1 MWYAFYVAWARTD
14 GNDRLSWAA
23 RPLCPLDLVVRSPR
37 NAESFK
43 DWGFGF
49 MSSVIDRSS
58 SRIKPEKIEQAV
70 IRFAGDSGDG
80 MQITGSQF
88 TNTVA
93 LYGNDI
99 ATFPDFPAE
108 IRAPAG
114 TLPGVSG
121 YQLHFASSDVYTPGD
136 AVDVLIAMNPAAL
149 KVNIADLKPN
159 GILIVNSDSFGE
171 NDLRKAQLTANPLED
186 HSLDK
191 YRLFSVELERLT
203 RVSLE
208 HLGLDAKSMDRC
220 KNFFALGM
228 CYWLYN
234 RSTESTVRWIEDKF
248 KNKPLLV
255 EANKL
260 AMKAGYSYCE
270 ATEAFQISYEI
281 PPAQLAPGSYRNMSG
296 NQALALGFVTA
307 SQKSGLRLFQG
318 SYPITP
324 ASDILHELAQYKDFG
339 VMTFQA
345 EDEIA
350 AVTSTIGAAYAGAL
364 GLTTTSGP
372 GMALKTE
379 AIGLAIAVEI
389 PLVICDIQRG
399 GPSTGLPTKTEQADL
414 LQALF
419 GRNSEA
425 PVPVIAPATPSDCF
439 WAAIEASRIAV
450 KYMVPVILLSDGYLA
465 NGAEPWRIPDLAEIP
480 EIPVQFA
487 TEPNSPGGYLPY
499 KRNPDTL
506 ARPWAVP
513 GTPGLE
519 HRIGGLEKQ
528 DVTGNINYEPLNHEN
543 MVRIRAAK
551 VAAIAQD
558 IPEAVPSGD
567 PKGDLLIIAWGSTH
581 GAITAAVNAQRAE
594 GRKIGH
600 VHLRHLNP
608 LPSNLGDVIKRYKH
622 VLVPELNMGQLL
634 WILRAKFLVDAV
646 GLNKIQGRPFKQAEL
661 EQKIEEMLG
670 VD

>member
-1 MWYAFYVAWARTD
+1 MATITEI
-14 GNDRLSWAA
+14 
-23 RPLCPLDLVVRSPR
+23 PLPKSKR
-37 NAESFK
+37 E
-43 DWGFGF
+43 
-49 MSSVIDRSS
+49 VIDR
-58 SRIKPEKIEQAV
+58 AV

-99 ATFPDFPAE
+99 ATFPDYPAE

-121 YQLHFASSDVYTPGD
+121 FQLHFSSDDVFTPGD
-136 AVDVLIAMNPAAL
+136 SVDVLIAMNPAAL
-149 KVNIADLKPN
+149 KMNLADLKAN
-159 GILIVNSDSFGE
+159 GILIVNTDSFTE
-171 NDLRKAQLTANPLED
+171 ADLKKAQVKVNPLED
-186 HSLDK
+186 GSLDK
-191 YRLFSVELERLT
+191 FRLFSVELERLT
-203 RVSLE
+203 RRSLE

-234 RSTESTVRWIEDKF
+234 RSMDSTVRWIDEKF
-248 KNKPLLV
+248 KNKPLLA

-281 PPAQLAPGSYRNMSG
+281 PPAQLAPGLYRNMSG

-307 SQKSGLRLFQG
+307 SQKSGLTLFQG

-324 ASDILHELAQYKDFG
+324 ASDILHELSQYKDFG

-350 AVTSTIGAAYAGAL
+350 AITSAIGAAYGGAL
-364 GLTTTSGP
+364 ALTTTSGP

-379 AIGLAIAVEI
+379 ALGLAVAIEM
-389 PLVICDIQRG
+389 PLVIVDVQRG

-425 PVPVIAPATPSDCF
+425 PIPVISASTPSDCF
-439 WAAIEASRIAV
+439 WVALEACRIAT
-450 KYMVPVILLSDGYLA
+450 KYMVPVIVLTDGYLA
-465 NGAEPWRIPDLAEIP
+465 NGSEPWRVPELNEIPD
-480 EIPVQFA
+480 IPVTFA
-487 TEPNSPGGYLPY
+487 TNPEGFLPY
-499 KRNPDTL
+499 KRDPETL
-506 ARPWAVP
+506 ARPWAIP

-551 VAAIAQD
+551 VAGIAQD
-558 IPEAVPSGD
+558 IPPVIPAGD
-567 PKGDLLIIAWGSTH
+567 EEGDLLIVAWGSTH
-581 GAITAAVNAQRAE
+581 GAITAAINAQRAM
-594 GRKIGH
+594 GKKIGH

-608 LPSNLGDVIKRYKH
+608 LPTNLGDVLQRYRK

-634 WILRAKFLVDAV
+634 WVLRAKYLVDAE
-646 GLNKIQGRPFKQAEL
+646 GMNKIQGRPFKQAEL
-661 EQKIEEMLG
+661 EQKIEEIFTTEG
-670 VD
+670 F

>member
-1 MWYAFYVAWARTD
+1 MSTTITEV
-14 GNDRLSWAA
+14 
-23 RPLCPLDLVVRSPR
+23 PR
-37 NAESFK
+37 RKRE
-43 DWGFGF
+43 
-49 MSSVIDRSS
+49 VID
-58 SRIKPEKIEQAV
+58 QAC
-70 IRFAGDSGDG
+70 IRFCGDSGDG

-88 TNTVA
+88 TNTAA

-99 ATFPDFPAE
+99 ATFPDYPAE

-114 TLPGVSG
+114 TIPGVSG
-121 YQLHFASSDVYTPGD
+121 FQLHFSSNEVYTPGD
-136 AVDVLIAMNPAAL
+136 AIDVLIAMNPAAL
-149 KVNIADLKPN
+149 KVNIADLKAN
-159 GILIVNSDSFGE
+159 GILIVNSDSFQE
-171 NDLRKAQLTANPLED
+171 TDLRKAHLTANPLED

-191 YRLFSVELERLT
+191 FRVFPVELERLT
-203 RVSLE
+203 RRALE

-234 RSTESTVRWIEDKF
+234 RSMEPTIRWIEEKF

-260 AMKAGYSYCE
+260 AMKAGHSYCE
-270 ATEAFQISYEI
+270 ATEAFQINYEI
-281 PPAQLAPGSYRNMSG
+281 PPAQLTPGLYRSMSG

-307 SQKSGLRLFQG
+307 AQKAGLTLFQG

-324 ASDILHELAQYKDFG
+324 ASDILHELSQYKDFG

-350 AVTSTIGAAYAGAL
+350 AVTSAIGAAYAGAL
-364 GLTTTSGP
+364 AITTTSGP

-379 AIGLAIAVEI
+379 ALGLAVAVEI

-425 PVPVIAPATPSDCF
+425 PIPVLAASTPSDCF
-439 WAAIEASRIAV
+439 WAALEASRIAI
-450 KYMVPVILLSDGYLA
+450 KYMVPVIILSDGYLA
-465 NGAEPWRIPDLAEIP
+465 NGAEPWRIPEASEIP
-480 EIPVQFA
+480 EIPGKFA
-487 TEPNSPGGYLPY
+487 TDPAGFLPY
-499 KRNPDTL
+499 KRDPLTL

-528 DVTGNINYEPLNHEN
+528 DPTGNINYEPLNHEN
-543 MVRIRAAK
+543 MVRVRAAK
-551 VAAIAQD
+551 GAAIAQD
-558 IPEAVPSGD
+558 IPDVVPGGD
-567 PKGDLLIIAWGSTH
+567 SEGDLLSVAWGSTA
-581 GAITAAVNAQRAE
+581 GSITAAVKTQRAL
-594 GRKIGH
+594 GQNLGH
-600 VHLRHLNP
+600 LQLRSLNP
-608 LPSNLGDVIKRYKH
+608 LPANLGEVLKR
-622 VLVPELNMGQLL
+622 
-634 WILRAKFLVDAV
+634 
-646 GLNKIQGRPFKQAEL
+646 
-661 EQKIEEMLG
+661 
-670 VD
+670 

>member
-1 MWYAFYVAWARTD
+1 MSTVTD
-14 GNDRLSWAA
+14 I
-23 RPLCPLDLVVRSPR
+23 PLPKAKR
-37 NAESFK
+37 E
-43 DWGFGF
+43 
-49 MSSVIDRSS
+49 VIDR
-58 SRIKPEKIEQAV
+58 AV

-99 ATFPDFPAE
+99 ATFPDYPAE

-121 YQLHFASSDVYTPGD
+121 FQLHFSSDDINTPGD
-136 AVDVLIAMNPAAL
+136 AIAVLIAMNPAAL
-149 KVNIADLKPN
+149 RVNIADLKAN
-159 GILIVNSDSFGE
+159 GILIVNSDSFTE
-171 NDLRKAQLTANPLED
+171 NDLRKAQMTVNPLED

-191 YRLFSVELERLT
+191 FRLFPVELERLT
-203 RVSLE
+203 RRALE

-234 RSTESTVRWIEDKF
+234 RSTESTVRWINEKF
-248 KNKPLLV
+248 AKKPLLV
-255 EANKL
+255 EANTL

-281 PPAQLAPGSYRNMSG
+281 PPAHLTPGLYRNLSG

-307 SQKSGLRLFQG
+307 SQKSGLTLFQG

-324 ASDILHELAQYKDFG
+324 ASDILHELSQYKDFG

-350 AVTSTIGAAYAGAL
+350 AITSSIGAAYAGAL
-364 GLTTTSGP
+364 ALTTTSGP

-379 AIGLAIAVEI
+379 ALGLAVAIEI
-389 PLVICDIQRG
+389 PLVIVNVQRG

-414 LQALF
+414 LQAMS

-425 PVPVIAPATPSDCF
+425 PIPIIAASTPGDCF
-439 WAAIEASRIAV
+439 WAALEACRIAV

-465 NGAEPWRIPDLAEIP
+465 NGAEPWRVPELSEIPD
-480 EIPVQFA
+480 IPVNFA
-487 TEPNSPGGYLPY
+487 KNPEGFKPY

-506 ARPWAVP
+506 ARPWAIP

-528 DVTGNINYEPLNHEN
+528 DVSGNINYEPLNHEN

-551 VAAIAQD
+551 VAGIVQD
-558 IPEAVPSGD
+558 IPDAVPAGD
-567 PKGDLLIIAWGSTH
+567 PDGDLLIVAWGSTH
-581 GAITAAVNAQRAE
+581 GSITAAVKAQRAQ
-594 GRKIGH
+594 GRRIGH
-600 VHLRHLNP
+600 LHLRHLNP
-608 LPSNLGDVIKRYKH
+608 LPANLAQIFKRYKKI
-622 VLVPELNMGQLL
+622 LVPELNMGQLL
-634 WILRAKFLVDAV
+634 WLLRAKYLIDAE
-646 GLNKIQGRPFKQAEL
+646 GLNKIQGRPFKQSEL
-661 EQKIEEMLG
+661 EQKIEEVLG
-670 VD
+670 V

>member
-1 MWYAFYVAWARTD
+1 MSTRIESP
-14 GNDRLSWAA
+14 LSKH
-23 RPLCPLDLVVRSPR
+23 RR
-37 NAESFK
+37 
-43 DWGFGF
+43 
-49 MSSVIDRSS
+49 
-58 SRIKPEKIEQAV
+58 EKIDQAV

-121 YQLHFASSDVYTPGD
+121 YQLHFSSRDVYTPGD

-149 KVNIADLKPN
+149 KVNVADLKAN
-159 GILIVNSDSFGE
+159 GILIVNSDSFKE
-171 NDLRKAQLTANPLED
+171 TDLRKAQMTSNPLED

-191 YRLFSVELERLT
+191 FRLFSVELERLT
-203 RVSLE
+203 RTALE

-234 RSTESTVRWIEDKF
+234 RSMDSTVRWIEEKF
-248 KNKPLLV
+248 KHKPLLV

-281 PPAQLAPGSYRNMSG
+281 PPAQLAPGVYRNLSG
-296 NQALALGFVTA
+296 NQALALGFITA
-307 SQKSGLRLFQG
+307 AQKSGLRLFLG

-324 ASDILHELAQYKDFG
+324 ASDILHELSQYKDFG

-350 AVTSTIGAAYAGAL
+350 AITSAIGAAYAGAL
-364 GLTTTSGP
+364 AITATSGP

-379 AIGLAIAVEI
+379 AMGLAVAVEI
-389 PLVICDIQRG
+389 PLVVCDIQRG

-425 PVPVIAPATPSDCF
+425 PIPIVAAATPSDCF
-439 WAAIEASRIAV
+439 WAAR
-450 KYMVPVILLSDGYLA
+450 
-465 NGAEPWRIPDLAEIP
+465 
-480 EIPVQFA
+480 
-487 TEPNSPGGYLPY
+487 
-499 KRNPDTL
+499 
-506 ARPWAVP
+506 
-513 GTPGLE
+513 
-519 HRIGGLEKQ
+519 
-528 DVTGNINYEPLNHEN
+528 
-543 MVRIRAAK
+543 
-551 VAAIAQD
+551 
-558 IPEAVPSGD
+558 
-567 PKGDLLIIAWGSTH
+567 
-581 GAITAAVNAQRAE
+581 
-594 GRKIGH
+594 
-600 VHLRHLNP
+600 
-608 LPSNLGDVIKRYKH
+608 
-622 VLVPELNMGQLL
+622 
-634 WILRAKFLVDAV
+634 
-646 GLNKIQGRPFKQAEL
+646 
-661 EQKIEEMLG
+661 
-670 VD
+670 

>member
-1 MWYAFYVAWARTD
+1 MSTLID
-14 GNDRLSWAA
+14 S
-23 RPLCPLDLVVRSPR
+23 PLTKNRR
-37 NAESFK
+37 
-43 DWGFGF
+43 
-49 MSSVIDRSS
+49 
-58 SRIKPEKIEQAV
+58 EKIDQAV

-121 YQLHFASSDVYTPGD
+121 YQLHFSSNDVYTPGD

-149 KVNIADLKPN
+149 KVNVADLKAN
-159 GILIVNSDSFGE
+159 GILIVNSDSFKE
-171 NDLRKAQLTANPLED
+171 TDLRKAQMTSNPLED

-191 YRLFSVELERLT
+191 FRLFSVELERLT
-203 RVSLE
+203 RVALE

-234 RSTESTVRWIEDKF
+234 RSMDSTVRWIEDKF

-281 PPAQLAPGSYRNMSG
+281 PPAQLAPGVYRNLSG
-296 NQALALGFVTA
+296 NQALALGFITA

-324 ASDILHELAQYKDFG
+324 ASDILHELSQYKDFG

-350 AVTSTIGAAYAGAL
+350 AITSAIGAAYAGAL
-364 GLTTTSGP
+364 AITTTSGP

-379 AIGLAIAVEI
+379 AMGLAVAVEI
-389 PLVICDIQRG
+389 PLVVCDIQRG

-425 PVPVIAPATPSDCF
+425 PIPIVAAATPSDCF
-439 WAAIEASRIAV
+439 WAALEACRIAV

-465 NGAEPWRIPDLAEIP
+465 NGAEPWRIPDAADIP
-480 EIPVQFA
+480 AFPVHFA
-487 TEPNSPGGYLPY
+487 TEPNSANGGYLPY
-499 KRNPDTL
+499 KRDPQTL

-528 DVTGNINYEPLNHEN
+528 DVSGNINYEPLNHEK

-558 IPEAVPSGD
+558 IPDIEPAGD
-567 PKGDLLIIAWGSTH
+567 AEGDLLIIAWGSTH
-581 GAITAAVNAQRAE
+581 GAITAAVKAQRAE
-594 GRKIGH
+594 GRRVGH

-608 LPSNLGDVIKRYKH
+608 LPSNLGEVIKRYKK

-634 WILRAKFLVDAV
+634 WVLRAKYLVDAV
-646 GLNKIQGRPFKQAEL
+646 GLNKIQGRPFKQVEL
-661 EQKIEEMLG
+661 EQKIEEML
-670 VD
+670 DA

>member
-1 MWYAFYVAWARTD
+1 MATITETP
-14 GNDRLSWAA
+14 LSKH
-23 RPLCPLDLVVRSPR
+23 R
-37 NAESFK
+37 
-43 DWGFGF
+43 
-49 MSSVIDRSS
+49 
-58 SRIKPEKIEQAV
+58 EKLEQAV

-121 YQLHFASSDVYTPGD
+121 YQLHFSSSDVFTPGD
-136 AVDVLIAMNPAAL
+136 AVDVLIALNPAAL
-149 KVNIADLKPN
+149 KVNVADLKAN
-159 GILIVNSDSFGE
+159 GILIVNSDSFKE
-171 NDLRKAQLTANPLED
+171 VDLRKAQMTSNPLED

-191 YRLFSVELERLT
+191 FRVFPVELERLT
-203 RVSLE
+203 RSALE

-234 RSTESTVRWIEDKF
+234 RSMDSTVRWIEAKF
-248 KNKPLLV
+248 RNKPLLV

-281 PPAQLAPGSYRNMSG
+281 PPAQLAPGLYRNLSG
-296 NQALALGFVTA
+296 NQALALGFITA

-324 ASDILHELAQYKDFG
+324 ASDILHELSQYKDFG

-350 AVTSTIGAAYAGAL
+350 AITSAIGAAYAGAL
-364 GLTTTSGP
+364 AITTTSGP

-379 AIGLAIAVEI
+379 ALGLAVAVEI

-414 LQALF
+414 LQAMF
-419 GRNSEA
+419 SRNSEA
-425 PVPVIAPATPSDCF
+425 PIPIIAPATPSDCF
-439 WAAIEASRIAV
+439 WAALEASRIAI
-450 KYMVPVILLSDGYLA
+450 KYMVPVIILSDGYLA
-465 NGAEPWRIPDLAEIP
+465 NGAEPWRIPTAD
-480 EIPVQFA
+480 EIPVIPVNFA
-487 TEPNSPGGYLPY
+487 KEPNAPNGGYFPY
-499 KRNPDTL
+499 KRDPQTL
-506 ARPWAVP
+506 ARPWAIP

-528 DVTGNINYEPLNHEN
+528 DVTGNINYEPLNHEK

-551 VAAIAQD
+551 VAAIAQE
-558 IPEAVPSGD
+558 IPDVVPAGD
-567 PKGDLLIIAWGSTH
+567 SQGDLLIVAWGSTY
-581 GAITAAVNAQRAE
+581 GAVTAAVKAQREE

-608 LPSNLGDVIKRYKH
+608 LPSNLGEIIRRYDK

-634 WILRAKFLVDAV
+634 WLLRAKYLVDAV
-646 GLNKIQGRPFKQAEL
+646 GLNKIQGRPFKQVEV
-661 EQKIEEMLG
+661 EQKIEEILG
-670 VD
+670 V

>member
-1 MWYAFYVAWARTD
+1 MATTTD
-14 GNDRLSWAA
+14 I
-23 RPLCPLDLVVRSPR
+23 PLPKHKR
-37 NAESFK
+37 E
-43 DWGFGF
+43 
-49 MSSVIDRSS
+49 VIDR
-58 SRIKPEKIEQAV
+58 AV

-80 MQITGSQF
+80 MQVTGSQF

-121 YQLHFASSDVYTPGD
+121 YQLHFSSNEVYTPGD

-149 KVNIADLKPN
+149 KMNVADLKAN
-159 GILIVNSDSFGE
+159 GILIVNSDAFAE
-171 NDLRKAQLTANPLED
+171 TDLRKAQMSSNPLED

-191 YRLFSVELERLT
+191 FRLFPVELERLT
-203 RVSLE
+203 KLALD
-208 HLGLDAKSMDRC
+208 HLGLDAKSVSRC

-234 RSTESTVRWIEDKF
+234 RSMDSTVRWIEEKF
-248 KNKPLLV
+248 SKKPLLV

-281 PPAQLAPGSYRNMSG
+281 PPAQLEPGLYRNISG
-296 NQALALGFVTA
+296 NQALALGFLTA

-324 ASDILHELAQYKDFG
+324 ASDILHELSQYKDFG
-339 VMTFQA
+339 VITFQA

-350 AVTSTIGAAYAGAL
+350 AITSAIGAAYAGAL
-364 GLTTTSGP
+364 AITSTSGP

-379 AIGLAIAVEI
+379 AMGLATAVEI

-414 LQALF
+414 FQALF

-425 PVPVIAPATPSDCF
+425 PIPVVAAATPSDCF
-439 WAAIEASRIAV
+439 WAALEASRIAV
-450 KYMVPVILLSDGYLA
+450 KYMVPVIVLSDGYLA
-465 NGAEPWRIPDLAEIP
+465 NGAEPWKIPNLDEIPD
-480 EIPVQFA
+480 IPVNFA
-487 TEPNSPGGYLPY
+487 TDPVDFKPY
-499 KRNPDTL
+499 RRNPETL

-528 DVTGNINYEPLNHEN
+528 DVTGNINYEPLNHEK

-551 VAAIAQD
+551 VEAVAQD
-558 IPEAVPSGD
+558 IPDIVPAGD
-567 PKGDLLIIAWGSTH
+567 PDGDLLIVGWGSTH
-581 GAITAAVNAQRAE
+581 GSITAAVSSQRE
-594 GRKIGH
+594 LGYRIGH

-608 LPSNLGDVIKRYKH
+608 FPRNLGDVLKRYKK

-634 WILRAKFLVDAV
+634 WLLRAKFLVNAI
-646 GLNKIQGRPFKQAEL
+646 GLNKIQGRPFKQSEL
-661 EQKIEEMLG
+661 EQKISEL
-670 VD
+670 VS